1 VIRIRIIFKGKK
13 IAIAREIGKEIKKK
27 KKKKEKTNEC
37 IGRG

>member
-27 KKKKEKTNEC
+27 KRKEKTNEC